1 MSSWL
6 PFVTRLSLS
15 LSISGKQTL
24 GRICYIPMFLSSL
37 LSHEPGD
44 RLRLCKHNSW
54 IIKTLFIHSLWSNGC
69 CRFSS
74 YTLWVV
80 VEIWKGQFSWTS
92 QWLISWVF
100 PVKLTLFS
108 WVSQDKLLVCWQCM
122 KKSFA
127 LKGLTPLKHIFVMF
141 QLVNKREDI
150 DQIKWRKQSVWPNTH

>member
-6 PFVTRLSLS
+6 SFVTRLSLS

-24 GRICYIPMFLSSL
+24 GRICYIPMLLSSL

-74 YTLWVV
+74 YILWDV
-80 VEIWKGQFSWTS
+80 VEILKGQFSWTS

-100 PVKLTLFS
+100 PVKLTLLAECHRISYWYVGNVWRNRLPWRGWRPWNIYLSCFNS
-108 WVSQDKLLVCWQCM
+108 WTNVK
-122 KKSFA
+122 
-127 LKGLTPLKHIFVMF
+127 I
-141 QLVNKREDI
+141 
-150 DQIKWRKQSVWPNTH
+150 